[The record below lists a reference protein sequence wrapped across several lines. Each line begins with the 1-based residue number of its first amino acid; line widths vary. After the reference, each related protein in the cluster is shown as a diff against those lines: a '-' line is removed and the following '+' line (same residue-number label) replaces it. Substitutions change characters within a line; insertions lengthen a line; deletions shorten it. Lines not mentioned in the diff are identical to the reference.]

1 MDDFLLLIGVLV
13 LVFWELRLESGWW
26 WWYLLTKLILISVNQ
41 DLGGEV
47 PGCCV
52 LLGNFFN
59 SYLIFL
65 SVCFPRNW

>member
-1 MDDFLLLIGVLV
+1 MDDFLLWIGVLV
-13 LVFWELRLESGWW
+13 LVFWELRLESGW

-41 DLGGEV
+41 DLGGKV

-52 LLGNFFN
+52 LLGNFFFN

-65 SVCFPRNW
+65 FVCFPRNW